1 MRLAGF
7 ALLGCLALLG
17 RGAAAQVVLESATL
31 GATGQIGGTSVTA
44 QQFVGWR
51 FQVAQ
56 RFAVAEVGGHLLGFI
71 DPGSSGPIFAA
82 LIRLAAPQALPAG
95 APFLPAEIMAS
106 STFMPPFPSDE
117 ILVSMQVTLDP
128 GSYALVFGS
137 GLFEATGGGALPN
150 SFDQIDIPPTTIDSY
165 IFYGIPQ
172 PAQPPIWRAALASQ
186 MRFVVVG
193 DADGDGDGIGNA
205 FDNCPFFA
213 SPDLSDSDGDGRGD
227 PCECGDQT
235 GDGRTTVAD
244 LVAINAAIFDP
255 GQVTPLCDANGD
267 DLCNVLDIVAANLEI
282 FSPGNTSTC
291 ARQPIPGP

>member
-1 MRLAGF
+1 MMRLAGF

-31 GATGQIGGTSVTA
+31 GATGQIGGTSVTP

-51 FQVAQ
+51 FQVAEP
-56 RFAVAEVGGHLLGFI
+56 FAVAEVGGHLLGFP
-71 DPGSSGPIFAA
+71 DPAGPIFAV

-95 APFLPAEIMAS
+95 APFLATEIVAS
-106 STFMPPFPSDE
+106 ANFAPPFPSDE
-117 ILVSMQVTLDP
+117 ILVPMQVTLDP

-137 GLFEATGGGALPN
+137 GLFDATGGGALPN
-150 SFDQIDIPPTTIDSY
+150 SIDQTDIPPTTIDSY
-165 IFYGIPQ
+165 IIYGIPQ

-186 MRFVVVG
+186 MRLVVVG
-193 DADGDGDGIGNA
+193 DADADGDGTGNA

-227 PCECGDQT
+227 PCECGDQS

-244 LVAINAAIFDP
+244 LVAINAAIFNP
-255 GQVTPLCDANGD
+255 GQVTPLCDAQGD
-267 DLCNVLDIVAANLEI
+267 GLCNVLDIVATNLEI

-291 ARQPIPGP
+291 SRQPVPGP